1 MRVRMRFGALLCLG
15 LALTFGI
22 TAPAQA
28 ASACSVAEA
37 WAVEHAAELP
47 RDYDSFVALPLS
59 HRKAV
64 YSRLAAEER
73 QSLWHTQWDAAL
85 SREDLTD
92 DQRAVIL
99 EAVQVMTPDTFA
111 LLERKRGWRYQ
122 QALEQV
128 QALQARALEA
138 FGKKGAGELFAQI
151 GPVRSQRVVLVDHLV
166 QAPTSTVESAT
177 AEACSCSQDED
188 FCPDG
193 YGCGTDGD
201 GCNVIK
207 DDCGWFWADDCDGE
221 CLSGGIQQN

>member
-1 MRVRMRFGALLCLG
+1 MSVRIRLGVLLCLV
-15 LALTFGI
+15 LALTLGS

-28 ASACSVAEA
+28 ASSCSIAEA
-37 WAVEHAAELP
+37 WAVEHVTELP
-47 RDYDSFVALPLS
+47 RDYDSFVELPLS

-99 EAVQVMTPDTFA
+99 EAIQVMTPDTFA

-128 QALQARALEA
+128 RALEA
-138 FGKKGAGELFAQI
+138 RALAAFGKKEAGELFAQI
-151 GPVRSQRVVLVDHLV
+151 GPVRSQRVVLVDQLV
-166 QAPTSTVESAT
+166 QAPTSSLESLAS
-177 AEACSCSQDED
+177 EACSCSQDSD
-188 FCPDG
+188 WCPDG

-201 GCNVIK
+201 GCDTIR
-207 DDCGWFWADDCDGE
+207 DECGTFWTYDCNGE
-221 CLSGGIQQN
+221 CRSGSIEAN